1 MKKLFTLLA
10 LTAMILTA
18 AAQPDPNSRRTVIVD
33 QVSGQSSSIVK
44 YQFINGLAETTR
56 LNIYDS
62 RHYDRLP
69 KALKQTILVDA
80 ILTAQVDS
88 ITTRKVEQKIKDKN
102 GNPYTK
108 WQSRCYATLKVL
120 DPKTRAVLATRNLK
134 GYGSHDTDAAQ
145 AEEAAIRTIS
155 VDLNAFVDEYW
166 PVVGEII
173 TVNEVK
179 DQKAKSVTINLG
191 SASSVYG
198 NMQFYVYNANNEKIG
213 GLKMDEISSSD
224 KSLCTV
230 RSGGDTIQAAIAN
243 GEKLKV
249 ISHKLDIVNDIL
261 TVEKKTSP
269 ITSEP
274 KPDCNKIHTVLYT
287 GAVGISEVN
296 NYIDQMI
303 MEELIESKR
312 LYALSL
318 EQYNK
323 ATPEQRESLVIDG
336 ILTATAGFYRT
347 EREAK
352 ESYTSYSTKGEW
364 MLMLTDA
371 HTGEILYSET
381 YPASGFSVKS
391 EQEAIQKAF
400 SKGALMLDH
409 IIDKAYP
416 IYTTIKTVDL
426 VKKDKAK
433 TVTIGVGSQSP
444 VYEKMKLDV
453 YVLNA
458 DNAWTSIGELKVDEI
473 KNENETSCSV
483 SKGGA
488 EIKEAVESNTPTRVV
503 TKAKEIL
510 GGLIKW

>member
-1 MKKLFTLLA
+1 MKKLVTLLA

-18 AAQPDPNSRRTVIVD
+18 GAQPDPNSRRTVIVD
-33 QVSGQSSSIVK
+33 QVSGQSSDIVK

-56 LNIYDS
+56 LNVYDS

-69 KALKQTILVDA
+69 QALKQNIQVDA

-88 ITTRKVEQKIKDKN
+88 ITTRKVQQKIKDKD

-108 WQSRCYATLKVL
+108 WQSRCYVTMKVL
-120 DPKTRAVLATRNLK
+120 DAKSRAVLATRNLK
-134 GYGSHDTDAAQ
+134 GFGSHDTDAAQ
-145 AEEAAIRTIS
+145 AEESAIRTIS
-155 VDLNAFVDEYW
+155 VDLNNFVDDYW
-166 PVVGEII
+166 PVSGEIL
-173 TVNEVK
+173 TVNEVS
-179 DQKAKSVTINLG
+179 DTKAKTVTINLG
-191 SASSVYG
+191 SASSVYS
-198 NMQFYVYNANNEKIG
+198 NMQFYVYNADNKRIG
-213 GLKMDEISSSD
+213 GLKMAEISSSD

-230 RSGGDTIQAAIAN
+230 RSGGDTIMAAIAN
-243 GEKLKV
+243 GETLKV
-249 ISHKLDIVNDIL
+249 ISHRLDIVNDIL

-287 GAVGISEVN
+287 GAIGLGDVN
-296 NYIDQMI
+296 HYIDQGVLQ
-303 MEELIESKR
+303 ELLESKR

-323 ATPEQRESLVIDG
+323 ATPEQRQSLVIDG
-336 ILTATAGFYRT
+336 IMTATAGFYRT
-347 EREAK
+347 ERQVK
-352 ESYTSYSTKGEW
+352 DSYTSYSTKGEW

-371 HTGEILYSET
+371 HTSEILFSET
-381 YPASGFSVKS
+381 YPASGFSIKT
-391 EQEAIQKAF
+391 EQEAVQKAF
-400 SKGALMLDH
+400 SKSALLLDH

-483 SKGGA
+483 SKGAA
-488 EIKEAVESNTPTRVV
+488 EIKEAVEADTPTRVV

-510 GGLIKW
+510 GGLLKW